1 MVWGIGSG
9 VGQGKES
16 AEAWLGEPSSS
27 KAVGAEYGVFA
38 AWRYKLS
45 GVWMSI

>member
-16 AEAWLGEPSSS
+16 AELWLWVSSS
-27 KAVGAEYGVFA
+27 SRVVGAEYGVCA
-38 AWRYKLS
+38 AWRCRLS
-45 GVWMSI
+45 GV

>member
-16 AEAWLGEPSSS
+16 AEAWLGESSSS
-27 KAVGAEYGVFA
+27 KVVGAEYGVFA
-38 AWRYKLS
+38 AWRCKLS